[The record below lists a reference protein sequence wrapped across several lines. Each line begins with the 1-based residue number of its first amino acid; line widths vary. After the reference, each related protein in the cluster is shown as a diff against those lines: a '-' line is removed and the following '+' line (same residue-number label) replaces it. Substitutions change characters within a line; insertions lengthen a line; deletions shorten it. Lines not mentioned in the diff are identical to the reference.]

1 MTFAKWVFTLAG
13 IYGIAVMAPM
23 YFLEPAMNVAG
34 TPLSHPESYYGF
46 VGATL
51 AFQVVFLMIGRDPA
65 RFRPIMLA
73 GVVEKFSFP
82 AAVWPLY
89 FMGRTPGLVTIFAT
103 IDLVLGVL
111 FLVSWRR
118 TRTI

>member
-1 MTFAKWVFTLAG
+1 MTFARWVFTLAG
-13 IYGIAVMAPM
+13 IYGIVVMAPM
-23 YFLEPAMNVAG
+23 YFLEPAMIAAG

-46 VGATL
+46 IGAAL
-51 AFQVVFLMIGRDPA
+51 AFQVVFLMIGRDPE

-73 GVVEKFSFP
+73 GVIEKFSFP

-89 FMGRTPGLVTIFAT
+89 LMGRTPAVATVFAT

-111 FLVSWRR
+111 FLMSWRK
-118 TRTI
+118 TRPA